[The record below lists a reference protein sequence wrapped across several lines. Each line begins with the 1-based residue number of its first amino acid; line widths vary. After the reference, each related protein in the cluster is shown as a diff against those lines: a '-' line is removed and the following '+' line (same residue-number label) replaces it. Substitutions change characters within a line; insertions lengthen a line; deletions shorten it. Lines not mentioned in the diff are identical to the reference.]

1 MSAVAYLRLLSETV
15 PVPLLHTAS
24 TAVDVAQQGTL
35 PPRPPRTQGSAGF
48 RISESARRRRATD
61 DGSAPP
67 RFPLHLRFG
76 RQEARLRTRVR
87 PRRKS
92 STFGRNFCST
102 PQLARASPY
111 VAKMW
116 REIGRDRSTA
126 PEAKLLRGIA
136 SV

>member
-35 PPRPPRTQGSAGF
+35 PPRPPRTHARKRAGF
-48 RISESARRRRATD
+48 RISSRQLTRDLMHGLLVGRPGTRARAPARTSSQLLVDFCSSERASVISARAC
-61 DGSAPP
+61 AM
-67 RFPLHLRFG
+67 
-76 RQEARLRTRVR
+76 E
-87 PRRKS
+87 
-92 STFGRNFCST
+92 
-102 PQLARASPY
+102 
-111 VAKMW
+111 